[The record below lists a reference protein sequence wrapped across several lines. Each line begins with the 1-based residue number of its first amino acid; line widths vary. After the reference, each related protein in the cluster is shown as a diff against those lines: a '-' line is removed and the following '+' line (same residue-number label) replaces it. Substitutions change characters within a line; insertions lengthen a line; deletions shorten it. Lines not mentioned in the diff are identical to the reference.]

1 MLQVC
6 DWVIFNAAGV
16 WLDDRRVIFPRSPL
30 SSRCSLRNGQYSF
43 RNAWLSF
50 DNAYERNQ
58 KKTQTEHRTAIA
70 HQYFKTLPLRQTQLR
85 SCCASLISSVSNIVI
100 KLLIIGTDSLSA
112 HLFNR
117 VLDTAEK
124 EELNEQVW
132 ERKISCSP
140 RFNCFLL
147 TLVTPCYI
155 HWSCLHYTWEKK
167 TSSEKEKENKH
178 SRNSNSLCFL
188 FFFLKWVWL
197 SLSINDSREHSIQR
211 FTWWMAK
218 IIR

>member
-167 TSSEKEKENKH
+167 N
-178 SRNSNSLCFL
+178 
-188 FFFLKWVWL
+188 V
-197 SLSINDSREHSIQR
+197 
-211 FTWWMAK
+211 
-218 IIR
+218 

>member
-6 DWVIFNAAGV
+6 DWS
-16 WLDDRRVIFPRSPL
+16 DRRVIFPRSPL

-155 HWSCLHYTWEKK
+155 HWRYLHCTWAKKKRLVKK
-167 TSSEKEKENKH
+167 TKKTNIRETRIHFASS
-178 SRNSNSLCFL
+178 
-188 FFFLKWVWL
+188 FFSWSEFDFHLV
-197 SLSINDSREHSIQR
+197 
-211 FTWWMAK
+211 
-218 IIR
+218 